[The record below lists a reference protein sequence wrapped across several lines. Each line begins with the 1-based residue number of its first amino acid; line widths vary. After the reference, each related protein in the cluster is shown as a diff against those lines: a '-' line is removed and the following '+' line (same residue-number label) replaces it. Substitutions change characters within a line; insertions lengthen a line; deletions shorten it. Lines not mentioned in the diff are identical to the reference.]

1 LIACRATWNVH
12 SAVLILG
19 IGATAC
25 IDSGA
30 PEIGELTSASTV
42 GSHASSGCSTAVVI
56 GLSRQIAEEA
66 NCEHPGN
73 FVHFPS
79 GNGISITSNAVL
91 PYLAQGARDDLETVA
106 KNHSLQIN
114 SALRTVAQQ
123 YLLYHWYL
131 EGRCGIT
138 AAATPGTSNHE
149 GGRAVDLQNWAS
161 RIGDMAAHG
170 WHHDVPG
177 DVVHFDHTSTPDR
190 RGEDVKAFQEL
201 WNRNHATDRI
211 ATDGEY
217 GPETE
222 ARLKESPSTGFA
234 HGASCGAQAV
244 ETVVAIDGADVLP
257 PLTQQQFTITLA
269 NFGTTDWPAGATVE
283 LVGAA
288 TSPLYDPS
296 WPAQNIV
303 TTLADAIPAGDTG
316 DIAFDI
322 TTPQASAETPI
333 VQSLQLAD
341 GASVLASFDLAVT
354 VEPGM
359 TTPTSSDG
367 NDESDDGG
375 DVSGGCNAGG
385 GGGAGLGLALA
396 LGLALVAAL
405 RRQRRMRTS
414 DGSSHVA
421 GAYLPTSRLIIRS
434 ENHATGPNIIPI
446 IACIARPH
454 ANATGRVHFSANHSG
469 AHASNSTVTHCSAV
483 HANPGMWFARNQLTG
498 V

>member
-1 LIACRATWNVH
+1 MNAQSPRRRGFAGLIASRATWRLH

-19 IGATAC
+19 LGSTAC
-25 IDSGA
+25 VDPGE

-42 GSHASSGCSTAVVI
+42 GSHVNSGCSTAVVI

-73 FVHFPS
+73 FVHFAS
-79 GNGISITSNAVL
+79 GHGISITSNAVL
-91 PYLAQGARDDLETVA
+91 PYLAQGARDDLQTVA

-149 GGRAVDLQNWAS
+149 GGRAVDMQNWAS

-190 RGEDVKAFQEL
+190 RGEDVKAFQVL
-201 WNRNHATDRI
+201 WNRNHSGDRI

-217 GPETE
+217 GPQTE
-222 ARLKESPSTGFA
+222 ARLEESPSTGFA
-234 HGASCGAQAV
+234 HGSSCGAQA
-244 ETVVAIDGADVLP
+244 ESTVVSIDGADVLP
-257 PLTQQQFTITLA
+257 PLTQQHFTITLA

-288 TSPLYDPS
+288 TSPLYDAS
-296 WPAQNIV
+296 WMSQTVV
-303 TTLADAIPAGDTG
+303 TTLVDAIPAGDTG
-316 DIAFDI
+316 TIDFDI
-322 TTPQASAETPI
+322 TTPQASVDTPV

-341 GASVLASFDLAVT
+341 GATELAAFDLAVT

-359 TTPTSSDG
+359 TGPTSSDG
-367 NDESDDGG
+367 NDESDAD

-385 GGGAGLGLALA
+385 GGSAGLVLA
-396 LGLALVAAL
+396 LGLVALA
-405 RRQRRMRTS
+405 RRRRR
-414 DGSSHVA
+414 
-421 GAYLPTSRLIIRS
+421 
-434 ENHATGPNIIPI
+434 
-446 IACIARPH
+446 
-454 ANATGRVHFSANHSG
+454 
-469 AHASNSTVTHCSAV
+469 
-483 HANPGMWFARNQLTG
+483 
-498 V
+498 